1 MKPKNL
7 LNSLKEKMENRKE
20 AKEKRSSDIKKLT
33 ILHSNDMHGDFL
45 PKMVH
50 CKETGGLARLA
61 GYVNK
66 VRREKE
72 NVIYANAGD
81 MFRGSV
87 IDSEYQG
94 LSTIDL
100 MNSLRPDVATVGN
113 HEVDYGFAHLLFLE
127 KCAKFPIIN
136 ANLFIT
142 MNNSR
147 IFTPYINVEVGGMKV
162 MFIGILTDEVLAST
176 KGEKIIGTFIDLEA
190 AAKEVGIICDN
201 YRTVRTDMT
210 VLLTHIGLEND
221 IKLAGMLD
229 PDWGVN
235 MIIGGHSHTFM
246 EKPEVVNGIPIVQ
259 AGTGTSVIGQIDIQY
274 DLEQKTIED
283 FKWKCVPINEDTAPV
298 DPVMADLID
307 SYRTKTD
314 SKYKR
319 VVTRWARQLT
329 HPSREQETEM
339 GNLYA
344 DLMAWEASFDV
355 MLFGSGSIRKKEL
368 GPVIEYQ
375 DMIENTPFDG
385 PIFMVEVTGEQ
396 LRRICMHL
404 MRDDAWVGETEFYQ
418 FSSALRLTYRK
429 STHTLESLTFKG
441 EPVTD
446 DMRIKLGIQD
456 YHYNNFDAFFGVPLE
471 EVKKN
476 MRPRVVATSQNNI
489 IEEYFVTNDALD
501 AHVDGRITVLE

>member
-1 MKPKNL
+1 
-7 LNSLKEKMENRKE
+7 MED
-20 AKEKRSSDIKKLT
+20 SIKKLT
-33 ILHSNDMHGDFL
+33 ILHSNDFHGDFL
-45 PKMVH
+45 PKTEEGV
-50 CKETGGLARLA
+50 EIGGLARLA

-66 VRREKE
+66 VRQEKE
-72 NVIYANAGD
+72 NVIYAVAGD

-100 MNSLRPDVATVGN
+100 MNTLRPDVATIGN

-127 KCAKFPIIN
+127 KCTKFPLIN

-147 IFTPYINVEVGGMKV
+147 IFTPYINVDVGGMRI
-162 MFIGILTDEVLAST
+162 MFIGILTEEVLAST

-210 VLLTHIGLEND
+210 VLLTHIGYEND
-221 IKLAGMLD
+221 VKLAELLD
-229 PDWGVN
+229 PDWGVD

-246 EKPEVVNGIPIVQ
+246 EQPEIVQGIPIVQ
-259 AGTGTSVIGQIDIQY
+259 AGTGSSVIGQIDLQY
-274 DLEQKTIED
+274 DQEAGRILD
-283 FKWKCVPINEDTAPV
+283 FRWKCVPINEKTAPN
-298 DPVMADLID
+298 DEVMADLID
-307 SYRTKTD
+307 SYRTQTD
-314 SKYKR
+314 TKYKR
-319 VVTRWARQLT
+319 VVTRWARKLT

-344 DLMAWEASFDV
+344 DVMVDDASYDI

-375 DMIENTPFDG
+375 DMVENTPFDDV
-385 PIFMVEVTGEQ
+385 IYMVEVTGAEW
-396 LRRICMHL
+396 RRIVQHL

-418 FSSALRLTYRK
+418 VSRGVKIVYRK
-429 STHTLESLTFKG
+429 STHTIEELSFNG
-441 EPVTD
+441 APVTD
-446 DMRIKLGIQD
+446 DMRLRIGLQA
-456 YHYNNFDAFFGVPLE
+456 YHFKNFDAFFGVPLE

-476 MRPRVVATSQNNI
+476 MKPRVVATSQNNI
-489 IEEYFVTNDALD
+489 IEEYFTMNQGLD
-501 AHVDGRITVLE
+501 AQVEGRITVLE

>member
-1 MKPKNL
+1 
-7 LNSLKEKMENRKE
+7 MED
-20 AKEKRSSDIKKLT
+20 SIKKLT
-33 ILHSNDMHGDFL
+33 ILHSNDFHGDFL
-45 PKMVH
+45 PKTEEGV
-50 CKETGGLARLA
+50 EIGGLARLA

-66 VRREKE
+66 VRQEKE
-72 NVIYANAGD
+72 NVIYAVAGD

-100 MNSLRPDVATVGN
+100 MNTLRPDVATIGN

-127 KCAKFPIIN
+127 KCTKFPLIN

-147 IFTPYINVEVGGMKV
+147 IFTPYINVDVGGMRI
-162 MFIGILTDEVLAST
+162 MFIGILTEEVLATT

-210 VLLTHIGLEND
+210 VLLTHIGYEND
-221 IKLAGMLD
+221 VKLAELLD
-229 PDWGVN
+229 PDWGVD

-246 EKPEVVNGIPIVQ
+246 EQPEIVQGIPIVQ
-259 AGTGTSVIGQIDIQY
+259 AGTGSSVIGQIDLQY
-274 DLEQKTIED
+274 DQEAGRILD
-283 FKWKCVPINEDTAPV
+283 FRWKCVPINEKTAPN
-298 DPVMADLID
+298 DEVMADLID
-307 SYRTKTD
+307 SYRTQTD
-314 SKYKR
+314 TKYKR
-319 VVTRWARQLT
+319 VVTRWARKLT

-344 DLMAWEASFDV
+344 DVMVDDASYDI

-375 DMIENTPFDG
+375 DMVENTPFDDV
-385 PIFMVEVTGEQ
+385 IYMVEVTGAEW
-396 LRRICMHL
+396 RRIVQHL

-418 FSSALRLTYRK
+418 VSRGVKIVYRK
-429 STHTLESLTFKG
+429 STHTIEELSFNG
-441 EPVTD
+441 APVTD
-446 DMRIKLGIQD
+446 DMRLRIGLQA
-456 YHYNNFDAFFGVPLE
+456 YHFKNFDAFFGVPLE

-476 MRPRVVATSQNNI
+476 MKPRVVATSQNNI
-489 IEEYFVTNDALD
+489 IEEYFTMNQGLD
-501 AHVDGRITVLE
+501 AQVEGRITVLE